1 MRILVALLALTVA
14 ACGSRSDLDELRRA
28 EREQPDPPAT
38 CEEPDVAP
46 SNACG
51 ELALA
56 LPIEQAC
63 EITSC
68 AALDAEGFAP
78 LRSCDGCLGDPCE
91 GPLEDHRVFAMGRL
105 GSGHVVGSCDS
116 TTAESLVA
124 SFKSLE
130 YLGRTPAPRVAS
142 IGHHPCNKGLAGAT
156 YLGKKLPA
164 AYVSAAALAED
175 WDVLIACG
183 GQGSLEP
190 ADLGPRFAEIVTG
203 FVRDEG
209 KGLLALADYVC
220 AGTTPE
226 PAMAQLNEVV
236 GLAGFE
242 FSPVSLG
249 YGDGSVDL
257 SCVPDYVP

>member
-1 MRILVALLALTVA
+1 MRPRAAALFVLLC
-14 ACGSRSDLDELRRA
+14 ACGSRSDLEDLPKTEQA
-28 EREQPDPPAT
+28 EVEPPST
-38 CEEPDVAP
+38 CEEPEVAP
-46 SNACG
+46 SSTCAP
-51 ELALA
+51 LALA
-56 LPIEQAC
+56 LPVEQAC
-63 EITSC
+63 EITRC
-68 AALDAEGFAP
+68 APIDAEGFAP

-91 GPLEDHRVFAMGRL
+91 GPLEEHRVFAMGRL

-116 TTAESLVA
+116 TTAESLVK
-124 SFKSLE
+124 SFKALE

-142 IGHHPCNKGLAGAT
+142 IGHHPCNKGIAGAT
-156 YLGKKLPA
+156 YLGEKLPS
-164 AYVSAAALAED
+164 AYVSAAALADD

-183 GQGSLEP
+183 GQGSLKP
-190 ADLGPRFAEIVTG
+190 ADFGSRFAEVATG

-249 YGDGSVDL
+249 YGEGALDL